1 MGNTIIDE
9 MAMYYNH
16 LQLFSLILIQ
26 QLNVYTVAVLAAM
39 IILEHRYVV
48 CIFTY

>member
-1 MGNTIIDE
+1 MGNSIIDE

-26 QLNVYTVAVLAAM
+26 QLSMYTVAVLAAM
-39 IILEHRYVV
+39 MILEHRYVI
-48 CIFTY
+48 CMFTY